1 MVAVHVLTLR
11 HCCQLAERIVLV
23 CGGWAAIQMLC
34 CAAAKGII
42 QICLCIF
49 AVAVCCQLSEHVIH
63 IASAAGIHWCI

>member
-23 CGGWAAIQMLC
+23 CGGWAAVQMLC
-34 CAAAKGII
+34 STVAKGII

-49 AVAVCCQLSEHVIH
+49 AVAVCSQLSESVIQ
-63 IASAAGIHWCI
+63 IASAAGIGWCF